1 MNTET
6 IYVGSK
12 VRTWTEKGGWDDEP
26 VKVMET
32 SVGIV
37 FERSRHH
44 ESFGLLVLNP
54 DGTASHFQWWYDAA
68 ELRVIDNQLAA
79 NQDFVHANLDMLD
92 SDEEPLDELDE
103 EEDEDDLELPNEN
116 APDSDEDDSTY
127 L

>member
-1 MNTET
+1 MTAEK

-12 VRTWTEKGGWDDEP
+12 VRTWKEKGGWDDEP

-37 FERSRHH
+37 FERSRHA

-54 DGTASHFQWWYDAA
+54 DGTASHFQWWYDAD
-68 ELRVIDNQLAA
+68 ELRVIDNHLTA

-92 SDEEPLDELDE
+92 SDEEPLDEE
-103 EEDEDDLELPNEN
+103 EDDLELPNEN